1 MIRCY
6 RVTDRAEVEAI
17 IGSGLRDL
25 ETLARLLNPPEDEGY
40 FKEEYEELCA
50 GLNDDPRSW
59 WIEVSKEGVIQG
71 CAWIRALKDSIGPY
85 HTTRF
90 ISVSAPSRGK
100 GVATSL
106 LNHAECLATETDSVM
121 LLISGFRNNRALE
134 LYRRQGYTDFP
145 DRFREDK
152 NPNNSVLWKPL
163 AEKLLG
169 EQDARQDGS
178 AGRVTRTGEARDY
191 P

>member
-1 MIRCY
+1 MVFDVRQKMIRQY
-6 RVTDRAEVEAI
+6 NVADRVEVEAI
-17 IGSGLRDL
+17 ISFGLRDL
-25 ETLARLLNPPEDEGY
+25 EALAALLTPPEDKGY
-40 FKEEYEELCA
+40 FRAEYEELSA

-59 WIEVSKEGVIQG
+59 WLAVSKEGLIRG
-71 CAWIRALKDSIGPY
+71 CAWIRSLEDSLGSY

-90 ISVSAPSRGK
+90 ISVAESSRGR

-106 LNHAECLATETDSVM
+106 LNHAECLAMEAKSVM

-145 DRFREDK
+145 SHYREDK

-163 AEKLLG
+163 AKKLLG
-169 EQDARQDGS
+169 EQVAPSKTDSRLGDL
-178 AGRVTRTGEARDY
+178 
-191 P
+191 